1 MTDWLRPSGAGTEL
15 EVHVQPGAAQSGVA
29 GLHGDALKVRIQARA
44 VDGAANAALTEYLAR
59 RLGLPR
65 TGVTIRRGEKS
76 RRKAV
81 LVALPVEEVRLK
93 LLDEGA
99 E

>member
-1 MTDWLRPSGAGTEL
+1 MTDWVRPHAIGAEL
-15 EVHVQPGAAQSGVA
+15 EVHVQPGASQNGVA

-44 VDGAANAALTEYLAR
+44 VDGAANAALTEYLAQ

-65 TGVTIRRGEKS
+65 SGVTIRRGEKS
-76 RRKAV
+76 RRKTV
-81 LVALPVEEVRLK
+81 LVALTVDETRARLM
-93 LLDEGA
+93 EA

>member
-1 MTDWLRPSGAGTEL
+1 MTDWVRPHDFGAEL
-15 EVHVQPGAAQSGVA
+15 EIHVQPGASKSDVA

-44 VDGAANAALTEYLAR
+44 VDGAANAALTEYLAQ

-76 RRKAV
+76 RRKTV
-81 LVALPVEEVRLK
+81 LVALPAEAVRLK
-93 LLDEGA
+93 LLGEGA